1 MVRGGGGKPDLHC
14 FDSYEMGRTIA
25 MLPVP
30 LISGIGHE
38 RDSTVVDEVSH
49 VRVKTPTAAADLIIT
64 RIKEFEDLLDDLS
77 HNLLYATNQRMA
89 VLKENFSSLIKNVES
104 LVRNELM
111 SSNHVLQ
118 VFSKGLMYSLKF
130 IRSEKERVRA
140 RESNI
145 KYLDPRNVLKRGY
158 SISLINNKAIKSS
171 SMARAGDSLKTVLYK
186 GEIKSRVE

>member
-1 MVRGGGGKPDLHC
+1 
-14 FDSYEMGRTIA
+14 
-25 MLPVP
+25 
-30 LISGIGHE
+30 
-38 RDSTVVDEVSH
+38 
-49 VRVKTPTAAADLIIT
+49 
-64 RIKEFEDLLDDLS
+64 
-77 HNLLYATNQRMA
+77 MA
-89 VLKENFSSLIKNVES
+89 VLRENFSSLIKNVES

-111 SSNHVLQ
+111 SSNHMLQ